1 MPDSCIFIRAGVAQ
15 LGFFYFLLG
24 LNCKGAVSIMTLPEQ
39 TVEIA
44 VRCQVGRLQGTLF
57 RIKPVP
63 LSIWVTARIYSTF
76 TVFQTTAKTERAII
90 TLYNRMPFRLMSLSA
105 VLYHC
110 LKFQKAGFLF
120 CSMLFSVLPKTNPS
134 IPIHF

>member
-1 MPDSCIFIRAGVAQ
+1 
-15 LGFFYFLLG
+15 
-24 LNCKGAVSIMTLPEQ
+24 MTLPEQ

-63 LSIWVTARIYSTF
+63 LSFWVTASIYSTF

-110 LKFQKAGFLF
+110 LKCQKGWFPLLLNTLF
-120 CSMLFSVLPKTNPS
+120 CFAQDKPIYTHTFSKLFLSKQSQCIFFLKAAVSK
-134 IPIHF
+134 

>member
-1 MPDSCIFIRAGVAQ
+1 
-15 LGFFYFLLG
+15 
-24 LNCKGAVSIMTLPEQ
+24 MTLPEQ

-63 LSIWVTARIYSTF
+63 LSFWVTASIYSTF
-76 TVFQTTAKTERAII
+76 TVFQTTAKNERAII

-110 LKFQKAGFLF
+110 LKFQKGWFPL
-120 CSMLFSVLPKTNPS
+120 LLNTFSVLPKTNPS
-134 IPIHF
+134 IPIHFQTFSYLNKASAFFFLKAAVSKEMSVLFF

>member
-1 MPDSCIFIRAGVAQ
+1 M
-15 LGFFYFLLG
+15 GFFYFLLG

-57 RIKPVP
+57 RIKPLP
-63 LSIWVTARIYSTF
+63 LSCYCQHLQYIYSSSNKTIA
-76 TVFQTTAKTERAII
+76 QTKRAII
-90 TLYNRMPFRLMSLSA
+90 TLYNRMPFRLMAFSA

-110 LKFQKAGFLF
+110 FSSFTQYSFLVCPRETHPYPYICKPF
-120 CSMLFSVLPKTNPS
+120 LSKQSHFFFFSKS
-134 IPIHF
+134 CC